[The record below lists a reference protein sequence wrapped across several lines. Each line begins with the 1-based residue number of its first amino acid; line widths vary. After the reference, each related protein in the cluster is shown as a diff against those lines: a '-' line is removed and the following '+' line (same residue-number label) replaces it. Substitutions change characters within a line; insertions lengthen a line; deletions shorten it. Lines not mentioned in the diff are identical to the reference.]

1 LTVSKVQQQERGGI
15 KDAMRILGTGM
26 RTVEDMAAAG
36 LLPGAA
42 KFNRRWSFDL
52 EKLRQYVED
61 KEREIANAP
70 TKSTKRVFLER

>member
-1 LTVSKVQQQERGGI
+1 VSKAQQQERGDV
-15 KDAMRILGTGM
+15 KDAMRILGAGM

-52 EKLRQYVED
+52 QKLRRYVEE
-61 KEREIANAP
+61 KEREIWERAEG
-70 TKSTKRVFLER
+70 TKRVFLEG